1 MICIILI
8 TLNMFNSNYTFFHWF
23 LFFLGEMM
31 SAPPFIATAIS
42 LLQFSWV
49 YFALFFNELLSYATF
64 IAVPHSNASSSIFFI
79 LHFWGLHL
87 SNVLLDP
94 PWFSFE
100 SASLIII
107 MLSDS
112 FVPLLWPYECDIL
125 FFPAVKLTT
134 GAGCDGDM
142 QWIDLYDSS
151 FSVFCWCWPSFPT
164 NLTWSPTSNFFYFLW
179 MPFHLFMLENSF
191 SLLTDLH
198 QLSEKLTFSNLQL
211 V

>member
-125 FFPAVKLTT
+125 
-134 GAGCDGDM
+134 
-142 QWIDLYDSS
+142 S
-151 FSVFCWCWPSFPT
+151 FSSSQTNHWSRVWWWHAMDWPLWQFLLCFLLMLTQFSNKLDLIT
-164 NLTWSPTSNFFYFLW
+164 NL
-179 MPFHLFMLENSF
+179 
-191 SLLTDLH
+191 
-198 QLSEKLTFSNLQL
+198 
-211 V
+211 